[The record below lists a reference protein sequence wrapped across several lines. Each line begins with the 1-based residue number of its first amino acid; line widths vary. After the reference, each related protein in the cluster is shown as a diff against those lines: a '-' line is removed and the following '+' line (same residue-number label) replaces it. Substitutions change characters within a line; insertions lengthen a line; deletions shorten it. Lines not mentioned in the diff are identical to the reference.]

1 MESILINIIQHE
13 QCYLV
18 ILFIGPKSVTLSKK
32 DSGTKCFPVNV
43 GKFLGTTFFT
53 EHVRA
58 TAFGFS
64 FVNP

>member
-1 MESILINIIQHE
+1 MLFSNII
-13 QCYLV
+13 YR
-18 ILFIGPKSVTLSKK
+18 PKVCNFVKK
-32 DSGTKCFPVNV
+32 RFWHKCFPVNV